1 MPTRDMERWTY
12 LSGIPRMKI
21 SNMSNQLSSMYSLRI
36 SYVSYKEAENC
47 YFLLVILLK
56 MTWRFL
62 RGSRSIWV
70 HSCIGNADAGVSS
83 IFFARR
89 H

>member
-21 SNMSNQLSSMYSLRI
+21 SNMSNQVSSMYSLRI
-36 SYVSYKEAENC
+36 TYVSYKEAENG

-56 MTWRFL
+56 MTCRFL
-62 RGSRSIWV
+62 RGSRSMYL
-70 HSCIGNADAGVSS
+70 GT
-83 IFFARR
+83 
-89 H
+89 

>member
-21 SNMSNQLSSMYSLRI
+21 SNMSNQVSSMYSLRI
-36 SYVSYKEAENC
+36 TYVSYKEAENC
-47 YFLLVILLK
+47 NFLPIILLK
-56 MTWRFL
+56 MTCRFLVL

-70 HSCIGNADAGVSS
+70 HT
-83 IFFARR
+83 
-89 H
+89 

>member
-21 SNMSNQLSSMYSLRI
+21 SNMSNQVSSMYSLRI
-36 SYVSYKEAENC
+36 TYVSYKEAENC

-62 RGSRSIWV
+62 RGSRSMYL
-70 HSCIGNADAGVSS
+70 GT
-83 IFFARR
+83 
-89 H
+89 

>member
-21 SNMSNQLSSMYSLRI
+21 SNMSNQVSSMYSLRI
-36 SYVSYKEAENC
+36 TYVSYKEAENC

-56 MTWRFL
+56 MTCRFL
-62 RGSRSIWV
+62 RGSRSMYL
-70 HSCIGNADAGVSS
+70 GT
-83 IFFARR
+83 
-89 H
+89 